1 MPFDANDPD
10 AKAAI
15 KAAVDEAMATA
26 NEKHDA
32 DIAGLK
38 TKNGELLTANRDLK
52 RGQEIKPED
61 MAAAEERADRAEAAL
76 TEASKQAKALTTER
90 DKAVKALETEGG
102 FTRKLLVENGLR
114 EALASHGVTD
124 AIYQKAA
131 MAMLSGGV
139 EIVTDGDNRAAKV
152 GDRALVDYVKGW
164 AGTDEGKQFVSAP
177 GNSGGGAPGGRPGA
191 QDGKTMTRG
200 QFDALDQGSRATFA
214 KDGGKVL
221 DEAA

>member
-1 MPFDANDPD
+1 MPFDATDPD
-10 AKAAI
+10 TKAAL
-15 KAAVDEAMATA
+15 KAAVEEAMATL

-61 MAAAEERADRAEAAL
+61 MAAAEERADKAEASLAD
-76 TEASKQAKALTTER
+76 ANKAAKTLTTER

-124 AIYQKAA
+124 AVYQKGA

-139 EIVTDGDNRAAKV
+139 EIATDGDNRVAKF
-152 GDRALVDYVKGW
+152 GDKTLADYVKEW
-164 AGTDEGKQFVSAP
+164 AGGEEGKRFVSAP
-177 GNSGGGAPGGRPGA
+177 GNSGGGAPGGKPGA
-191 QDGKTMTRG
+191 QGGKTMTRTA
-200 QFDALDQGSRATFA
+200 FDALDQGSRAVFA
-214 KDGGKVL
+214 KDGGKVM